1 MGRLFLKKAKL
12 IIIAA
17 IVLVVI
23 AFTGYVYYKGGRN
36 KVAEITIKSTAV
48 AIEVQ
53 EKKDEIRN
61 NRPSIKRLVTSLYS
75 GKF

>member
-1 MGRLFLKKAKL
+1 MFKFKL
-12 IIIAA
+12 II
-17 IVLVVI
+17 VSVVALLLI
-23 AFTGYVYYKGGRN
+23 SASVYIYYKGGRN
-36 KVAEITIKSTAV
+36 KAAEITIKSTAV

-61 NRPSIKRLVTSLYS
+61 NRPTINNLVTSLHA

>member
-1 MGRLFLKKAKL
+1 MLFSKIKL
-12 IIIAA
+12 MVIAG
-17 IVLVVI
+17 IVLVAL

-36 KVAEITIKSTAV
+36 KAAEITIKSTAI

-61 NRPSIKRLVTSLYS
+61 NRPDVDALITILHN
-75 GKF
+75 GEF